1 MSRDKQTRTPAGY
14 YIGFD
19 KLGDD
24 KVRLNVFGPNTVQH
38 IELTPE
44 NVSSLK
50 EALLELDPE
59 DTSPEAIREKLKG
72 IVKEAIDE
80 DRQEEKTRELQRQ
93 QHQWYNPYWYN
104 PQYPFS
110 VPRPIT

>member
-24 KVRLNVFGPNTVQH
+24 KVRLNVFGPKTVQH

-44 NVSSLK
+44 NVRSLK

-93 QHQWYNPYWYN
+93 QMQWYHPYWHN

-110 VPRPIT
+110 VPGPIT

>member
-24 KVRLNVFGPNTVQH
+24 KVRLNVFGPKTVQH
-38 IELTPE
+38 IELTTE
-44 NVSSLK
+44 NVKSLK

-59 DTSPEAIREKLKG
+59 DTSPEAVREKLKS
-72 IVKEAIDE
+72 IVKEALAE
-80 DRQEEKTRELQRQ
+80 DRNEQNMHELQKQ
-93 QHQWYNPYWYN
+93 QYYPHWGGPYYPGYNPLA
-104 PQYPFS
+104 
-110 VPRPIT
+110 PRIY